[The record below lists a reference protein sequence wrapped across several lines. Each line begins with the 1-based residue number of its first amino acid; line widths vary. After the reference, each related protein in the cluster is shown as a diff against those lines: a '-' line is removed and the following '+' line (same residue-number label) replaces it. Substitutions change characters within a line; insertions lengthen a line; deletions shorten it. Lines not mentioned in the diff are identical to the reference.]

1 MPNPYA
7 PRPRQI
13 DGPPTFP
20 EGRLR
25 RLGCTEQEL
34 ATAAEA
40 WATLTDDERMGA
52 ADALAVLTDEELA
65 EQIAEARPA
74 PVGENGPESFSPGAD
89 GALLGVVPPPEGGE
103 AVTAPGGGPG
113 ADPSTD
119 DDTPTTG
126 QRLGKLLEWIG
137 DDVSRAEQALAAEV
151 ARDPKPRAQRLEA
164 LEAKVTEL
172 RG

>member
-7 PRPRQI
+7 PKPRMI
-13 DGPPTFP
+13 TGPPSYP

-25 RLGCTEQEL
+25 RLGMTEDEL
-34 ATAAEA
+34 TEA
-40 WATLTDDERMGA
+40 RTEWDSLTDAEQVGA

-65 EQIAEARPA
+65 EQIAEARNGQPA
-74 PVGENGPESFSPGAD
+74 
-89 GALLGVVPPPEGGE
+89 ALLGVVPPPEGGE

-113 ADPSTD
+113 AGPSTD
-119 DDTPTTG
+119 DDTTG

-137 DDVSRAEQALAAEV
+137 DDVSRAEQALAGEL

>member
-7 PRPRQI
+7 PRPRII
-13 DGPPTFP
+13 DGAPSFP

-25 RLGCTEQEL
+25 RLGMSEDE
-34 ATAAEA
+34 
-40 WATLTDDERMGA
+40 LTDARAGWDAMTEAELVQA

-65 EQIAEARPA
+65 QQIAEARQDSPA
-74 PVGENGPESFSPGAD
+74 
-89 GALLGVVPPPEGGE
+89 ALLGVVPPPEGGE
-103 AVTAPGGGPG
+103 AATAPGGGPG
-113 ADPSTD
+113 ADPSTS
-119 DDTPTTG
+119 DDTDTTG

-137 DDVSRAEQALAAEV
+137 DDVSRAEQALAAEM